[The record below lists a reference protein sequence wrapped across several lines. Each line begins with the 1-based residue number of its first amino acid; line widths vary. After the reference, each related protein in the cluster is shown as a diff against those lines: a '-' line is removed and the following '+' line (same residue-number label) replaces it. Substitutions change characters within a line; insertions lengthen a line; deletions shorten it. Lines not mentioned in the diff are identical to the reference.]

1 MKLNALL
8 SGVILAAT
16 FTSASALSVT
26 VGNTPQTPDQSN
38 LVRNPCGLDA
48 ATGTGTTVLGC
59 LNDDHSAIVGLTS
72 DESLTISG
80 GQASLGATDGE
91 AFSRLTVSDSFSTL
105 ILNID
110 ATEDGFVTFT
120 DSSGT
125 SSPFALDD
133 NGQNF
138 FTLTGIVGNSVSFVT
153 SLTAGGA
160 ETDIVDEVRQVRPGG
175 LVTAIPE
182 PETYALMMAGLAAV
196 GFISRR
202 RKATR

>member
-1 MKLNALL
+1 MKLNAIL
-8 SGVILAAT
+8 SGVFLATA
-16 FTSASALSVT
+16 FTAASALT
-26 VGNTPQTPDQSN
+26 VATGNNPQPGQSN
-38 LVRNPCGLDA
+38 VLHNACGLASD
-48 ATGTGTTVLGC
+48 TGTTVQGC
-59 LNDDHSAIVGLTS
+59 LNTDNSILVDFTS
-72 DESLTISG
+72 DEVLFING
-80 GQASLGATDGE
+80 GQATLRADDNE
-91 AFSRLTVSDSFSTL
+91 PFSRLTISTGTMTSL
-105 ILNID
+105 ILNIL
-110 ATEDGFVTFT
+110 ATEEGFVTFT
-120 DSSGT
+120 DGAGT

-202 RKATR
+202 RKTKK

>member
-1 MKLNALL
+1 MKLNAIL
-8 SGVILAAT
+8 SGVFLATA
-16 FTSASALSVT
+16 FTAASALT
-26 VGNTPQTPDQSN
+26 VATGNNPQPGQSN
-38 LVRNPCGLDA
+38 VLHNACGLASD
-48 ATGTGTTVLGC
+48 TGTTVQGC
-59 LNDDHSAIVGLTS
+59 LNTDNSILVDFTS
-72 DESLTISG
+72 DEVLFING
-80 GQASLGATDGE
+80 GQATLRADDNE
-91 AFSRLTVSDSFSTL
+91 PFSRLTISTGTMTSL
-105 ILNID
+105 ILNIL
-110 ATEDGFVTFT
+110 ATEEGFVTFT
-120 DSSGT
+120 DGAGT

-175 LVTAIPE
+175 VVTAIPE

-202 RKATR
+202 RKTKK